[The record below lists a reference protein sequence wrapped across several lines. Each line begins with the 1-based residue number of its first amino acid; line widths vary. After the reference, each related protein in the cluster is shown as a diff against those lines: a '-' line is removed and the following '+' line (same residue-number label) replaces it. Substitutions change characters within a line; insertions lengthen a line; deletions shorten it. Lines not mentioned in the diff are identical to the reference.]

1 MEQGYILVQVQE
13 QIPVADAC
21 EAENSD
27 PNLNRDIILEPLEPP
42 TSDIDNTENK
52 ENSKSEKNW
61 CRIDFYHYSDF
72 LGSDTFGHE
81 KRKVFI
87 GPKTSKDTMDL
98 SRFFEQT
105 ADTEEVIGFISPG
118 QSHSTLTLSY
128 LKYIQNSTAKLY

>member
-13 QIPVADAC
+13 QIPVADAV
-21 EAENSD
+21 EAEKSD

-81 KRKVFI
+81 KRKWAKS
-87 GPKTSKDTMDL
+87 KTRKIYK
-98 SRFFEQT
+98 F
-105 ADTEEVIGFISPG
+105 
-118 QSHSTLTLSY
+118 
-128 LKYIQNSTAKLY
+128 